1 MKISKK
7 IYIFTSVLVVLVI
20 SIIIGRLMLNNFVQS
35 KMNQQNPTEI
45 LPYKVTKD
53 YFFEKVDTF
62 GTAIANQ
69 SFSIR
74 IKKADLINS
83 VEFDKILFVKKGDLI
98 ANLKNERVIAPF
110 EGRLGIRE
118 ITPGI
123 LGGEDSF
130 IVTLDDIKIIKIDIK
145 IPESFL
151 GLIKKDLKVEATTEA
166 FKETFKGLLET
177 VSARVDPTTR
187 SILVQAKINNSEL
200 KIIPGML
207 INVGVIL
214 KEKNSLSIPEESV
227 VQQGDKFKVYKIID
241 NKTVELVEVK
251 VGSRNFGKV
260 EILNGLNQDELIVRE
275 GISKVRNKGQIKV
288 IN

>member
-151 GLIKKDLKVEATTEA
+151 GLLKKDLKVEATTEA
-166 FKETFKGLLET
+166 FSETFKGLLET

-187 SILVQAKINNSEL
+187 SILVQAKINNSDL

-214 KEKNSLSIPEESV
+214 KEKNSLSVPEESI

-260 EILNGLNQDELIVRE
+260 EILNGLNQDELIVKE
-275 GISKVRNKGQIKV
+275 GISKVRNKSQIKV

>member
-53 YFFEKVDTF
+53 YFFEKIDTF

-83 VEFDKILFVKKGDLI
+83 VEFDKILFVKRGDLI
-98 ANLKNERVIAPF
+98 ANLKNERIIAPF

-130 IVTLDDIKIIKIDIK
+130 IVTLDDIKIIKTDIK

-151 GLIKKDLKVEATTEA
+151 GLLKKDLKVEATTEA
-166 FKETFKGLLET
+166 FNETFKGLLET

-187 SILVQAKINNSEL
+187 SILVQAKINNSDL

-207 INVGVIL
+207 ISIAVIL
-214 KEKNSLSIPEESV
+214 KEKNSLSVPEESI

-260 EILNGLNQDELIVRE
+260 EILNGLNQDELIVKE
-275 GISKVRNKGQIKV
+275 GISKVRNKSQIKV

>member
-7 IYIFTSVLVVLVI
+7 IYIFTSVLVVLVV

-83 VEFDKILFVKKGDLI
+83 VEFDKILFIKKGDLI

>member
-7 IYIFTSVLVVLVI
+7 IYIFIIVLVVLVV

-151 GLIKKDLKVEATTEA
+151 GLLKKDLKVEATTEA
-166 FKETFKGLLET
+166 FNETFKGLLET

-214 KEKNSLSIPEESV
+214 KEKNSLSVPEESV

>member
-7 IYIFTSVLVVLVI
+7 IHIFIIVLVVLVV

-151 GLIKKDLKVEATTEA
+151 GLLKKDLKVEATTEA
-166 FKETFKGLLET
+166 FNETFKGLLET

-214 KEKNSLSIPEESV
+214 KEKNSLSVPEESV

>member
-151 GLIKKDLKVEATTEA
+151 GLLKKDLKVEATTEA
-166 FKETFKGLLET
+166 FSETFKGLLET

-187 SILVQAKINNSEL
+187 SILVQAKINNSDL

-214 KEKNSLSIPEESV
+214 KEKNSLSVPEESI

-260 EILNGLNQDELIVRE
+260 EILNGLNQDELIVKE
-275 GISKVRNKGQIKV
+275 GISKVRNKIQVKV

>member
-1 MKISKK
+1 MRVTRK
-7 IYIFTSVLVVLVI
+7 IYIFTSVIVGLVVA
-20 SIIIGRLMLNNFVQS
+20 IIVGRLLLNNFVQS
-35 KMNQQNPTEI
+35 KMNQQNPTEV

-53 YFFEKVDTF
+53 IFFEKVDTF

-69 SFSIR
+69 SFSLR

-83 VEFDKILFVKKGDLI
+83 VEFNKILLIKKGDVI
-98 ANLKNERVIAPF
+98 ANLKNEKVIAPF

-145 IPESFL
+145 IPESYL
-151 GLIKKDLKVEATTEA
+151 GVLKKDLKVEATTEA
-166 FKETFKGLLET
+166 FNETFKGLLET

-187 SILVQAKINNSEL
+187 SILVQAKINNSDL

-207 INVGVIL
+207 VSVGVIL
-214 KEKNSLSIPEESV
+214 SEKNSLGVPEESII
-227 VQQGDKFKVYKIID
+227 QQGNKFNVYKIID
-241 NKTVELVEVK
+241 NKIVELTEVK
-251 VGSRNFGKV
+251 VGTRNFGKV
-260 EILNGLNQDELIVRE
+260 EILSGLKEDELIVRE
-275 GISKVRNKGQIKV
+275 GISKVRNKSQIKV

>member
-53 YFFEKVDTF
+53 YFFEKIDTF

-83 VEFDKILFVKKGDLI
+83 VEFDKILFVKRGDLI
-98 ANLKNERVIAPF
+98 ANLKNGGIIAPF

-130 IVTLDDIKIIKIDIK
+130 IVTLDDIKIIKTDIK

-151 GLIKKDLKVEATTEA
+151 GLLKKDLKVEATTEA
-166 FKETFKGLLET
+166 FNETFKGLLET

-187 SILVQAKINNSEL
+187 SILVQAKINNSDL

-207 INVGVIL
+207 ISIAVIL
-214 KEKNSLSIPEESV
+214 KEKNSLSVPEESI

-260 EILNGLNQDELIVRE
+260 EILNGLNQDELIVKE
-275 GISKVRNKGQIKV
+275 GISKVRNKSQIKV

>member
-7 IYIFTSVLVVLVI
+7 IYIFIIVLVVFVV

-35 KMNQQNPTEI
+35 KMNQQNPAEI

-118 ITPGI
+118 ITGGI

-151 GLIKKDLKVEATTEA
+151 GLLKKDLKVEATTEA
-166 FKETFKGLLET
+166 FNETFKGLLET

-187 SILVQAKINNSEL
+187 SILVQAKINNTEL

-214 KEKNSLSIPEESV
+214 KEKNSLSVPEESV

>member
-1 MKISKK
+1 M
-7 IYIFTSVLVVLVI
+7 LVI
-20 SIIIGRLMLNNFVQS
+20 SIIIGRLMLNNFIQS

-83 VEFDKILFVKKGDLI
+83 VEFDKILFLKKGDLI

-110 EGRLGIRE
+110 DGRLGIRE

-151 GLIKKDLKVEATTEA
+151 GLLKKDLKVEATTEA
-166 FKETFKGLLET
+166 FIETFKGLLET

-187 SILVQAKINNSEL
+187 SILVQAKINNSDL

-214 KEKNSLSIPEESV
+214 KEKNSLSVPEESI

-275 GISKVRNKGQIKV
+275 GISKVRNKSQIKV

>member
-1 MKISKK
+1 MSKK
-7 IYIFTSVLVVLVI
+7 IYIFTSALVVLVI

-45 LPYKVTKD
+45 LPYKITKD

-98 ANLKNERVIAPF
+98 ANLKNEKVIAPF

-151 GLIKKDLKVEATTEA
+151 GLLKKDLKVVATTEA
-166 FKETFKGLLET
+166 FNETFKGLLET

-187 SILVQAKINNSEL
+187 SILVQAKINNSDL

-214 KEKNSLSIPEESV
+214 KEKNSLSVPEESI

-251 VGSRNFGKV
+251 VGSRNFGKI
-260 EILNGLNQDELIVRE
+260 EILDGLNQDELIVKE
-275 GISKVRNKGQIKV
+275 GISKVRNKSQIKV

>member
-7 IYIFTSVLVVLVI
+7 IYIFTSVLVMLVI
-20 SIIIGRLMLNNFVQS
+20 STIIGRLMLNNFIQS

-83 VEFDKILFVKKGDLI
+83 VEFDKILFLKKGDLI

-110 EGRLGIRE
+110 DGRLGIRE

-151 GLIKKDLKVEATTEA
+151 GLLKKDLKVEATTEA
-166 FKETFKGLLET
+166 FIETFKGLLET

-187 SILVQAKINNSEL
+187 SILVQAKINNSDL

-214 KEKNSLSIPEESV
+214 KEKNSLSVPEESI

-275 GISKVRNKGQIKV
+275 GISKVRNKSQIKV

>member
-7 IYIFTSVLVVLVI
+7 IYIFIIVLVVLVV

-151 GLIKKDLKVEATTEA
+151 GLLKKDLKVEATTEA
-166 FKETFKGLLET
+166 FNETFKGLLET

-187 SILVQAKINNSEL
+187 SILVQAKINNTEL

-214 KEKNSLSIPEESV
+214 KEKNSLSVPEESV

>member
-7 IYIFTSVLVVLVI
+7 IYIFTSVLVVLVV

-45 LPYKVTKD
+45 LPYKVKKD

-260 EILNGLNQDELIVRE
+260 EILHGLNQDELIVRE

>member
-7 IYIFTSVLVVLVI
+7 IYIFTSVLVVLVV

-260 EILNGLNQDELIVRE
+260 EILHGLNQDELIVRE

>member
-7 IYIFTSVLVVLVI
+7 IYIFIIVLVVLVV

-151 GLIKKDLKVEATTEA
+151 GLLKKDLKVEATTEA
-166 FKETFKGLLET
+166 FNETFKGLLET

-251 VGSRNFGKV
+251 VGSRNFWKV

>member
-151 GLIKKDLKVEATTEA
+151 GLLKKDLKVEATTEA
-166 FKETFKGLLET
+166 FNETFKGLLET

-187 SILVQAKINNSEL
+187 SILVQAKINNSDL

-214 KEKNSLSIPEESV
+214 KEKNSLSVPEESI

-260 EILNGLNQDELIVRE
+260 EILNGLYQDELIVKE
-275 GISKVRNKGQIKV
+275 GISKVRNKSQIKV

>member
-151 GLIKKDLKVEATTEA
+151 GLLKKDLKVEATTEA
-166 FKETFKGLLET
+166 FSETFKGLLET

-187 SILVQAKINNSEL
+187 SILVQAKINNSDL

-214 KEKNSLSIPEESV
+214 KEKNSLSVPEESI

-251 VGSRNFGKV
+251 VGSRNFGKI
-260 EILNGLNQDELIVRE
+260 EILNGLSQDELIVKE
-275 GISKVRNKGQIKV
+275 GISKVRNKSQIKL

>member
-7 IYIFTSVLVVLVI
+7 IYIFTSVLVVLVV

>member
-7 IYIFTSVLVVLVI
+7 IYIFTSVLVMLVI
-20 SIIIGRLMLNNFVQS
+20 SIIIGRLMLNNFIQS

-83 VEFDKILFVKKGDLI
+83 VEFDKILFLKKGDLI

-110 EGRLGIRE
+110 DGRLGIRE

-151 GLIKKDLKVEATTEA
+151 GLLKKDLKVEATTEA
-166 FKETFKGLLET
+166 FIETFKGLLET

-187 SILVQAKINNSEL
+187 SILVQAKINNSDL

-214 KEKNSLSIPEESV
+214 KEKNSLSVPEESI

-275 GISKVRNKGQIKV
+275 GISKVRNKSQIKV